1 VTYFIYQSNSWLFV
15 TVILL
20 VLALAIE
27 IPYRVFKGYFSGN
40 KEKTDPLNALQAGI
54 LTLSAFVLSLSFSQA
69 QARFD
74 ARRALVTTEANAIGT
89 TWLRAD
95 SLGPAQAPRFRQV
108 LTDDISARLAA
119 YGAPRNP
126 QLYQQ
131 SIDRST
137 RDQDELWTI
146 ASSALQAHETFGLSQ
161 LRQSVNDTIDVAA
174 QQRQSIA
181 SKVPT
186 QVTTLTLLLV
196 ILGAMSLGVRFALD
210 GSRPTL
216 MSAIYV
222 AAYVVVISMMVDYD
236 RQDTGLIKV
245 SLTPLTLQLQSM
257 EHSP

>member
-1 VTYFIYQSNSWLFV
+1 VTYFIYQSDSWLFV
-15 TVILL
+15 AAMLV

-27 IPYRVFKGYFSGN
+27 LPYRIFVGYFSRG
-40 KEKTDPLNALQAGI
+40 KQKTDPLNALQAGI

-74 ARRALVTTEANAIGT
+74 ARRTLVTTEANAIGT

-95 SLGPAQAPRFRQV
+95 SLEQAQSKRFRQI
-108 LTDDISARLAA
+108 LTDDIEARLAA

-126 QLYQQ
+126 ELYQQ
-131 SIDRST
+131 SIDRSSH
-137 RDQDELWTI
+137 DQDELWTI
-146 ASSALQAHETFGLSQ
+146 ASSALRAHETLGLSQ
-161 LRQSVNDTIDVAA
+161 LRQSLNDTIDVAA

-196 ILGAMSLGVRFALD
+196 ILGAISLGIRFALD
-210 GSRPTL
+210 GVRPAM

-222 AAYVVVISMMVDYD
+222 VAYVVVISMMVDYD

-257 EHSP
+257 ERSP